1 MLQSQILRTSFTMCY
16 NPIANLNPP
25 KALMFTICIS
35 SVCPKCLSYIF
46 VILSVIYIA
55 FFHILY
61 FFVFRPCHLYK
72 TCRCLKAALQLI
84 PKTGNTHTPQA
95 DAGPKAQST
104 CIQIYV
110 FVYFL

>member
-1 MLQSQILRTSFTMCY
+1 MLQCQILRTSFTMCY

-55 FFHILY
+55 FFRILY
-61 FFVFRPCHLYK
+61 FCLRIERDLK
-72 TCRCLKAALQLI
+72 GTC
-84 PKTGNTHTPQA
+84 G
-95 DAGPKAQST
+95 
-104 CIQIYV
+104 
-110 FVYFL
+110 VYTDP